1 MDLNGKWGFG
11 RLSRGS
17 EVSNLTDD
25 GVVTNSEADTVSF
38 TSSAGSSEE
47 SDVLGL
53 EDVLDWLKI
62 WVNEHVLGLSG
73 KGSIVDFH
81 FVGLED
87 ADIAWDVLTTF
98 DDDDISW
105 DDGLGVDV
113 GNGSVSDDGSSWW
126 DEVLE
131 LSHHLSGFGGLGI

>member
-47 SDVLGL
+47 SNVLGL

-62 WVNEHVLGLSG
+62 TVNEHVLRLSG
-73 KGSIVDFH
+73 KGGVVDFH

-105 DDGLGVDV
+105 DDFFGI
-113 GNGSVSDDGSSWW
+113 NNTNCAVSDDGSSWW

-131 LSHHLSGFGGLGI
+131 LSHHFSGFGGLGI

>member
-47 SDVLGL
+47 TNVLGL
-53 EDVLDWLKI
+53 EDVLDWFKI
-62 WVNEHVLGLSG
+62 WINEHVLRLSG
-73 KGSIVDFH
+73 KGGVVDFH
-81 FVGLED
+81 FVGFED

-105 DDGLGVDV
+105 DDLFGI
-113 GNGSVSDDGSSWW
+113 NNTNSTISDDGSSWW
-126 DEVLE
+126 NEVLE
-131 LSHHLSGFGGLGI
+131 LSHHFSGFGGLGI